1 MKSSIRPLGIII
13 LSLFGFLLIVSF
25 YADKSQFELTAK
37 EMHGKVLH
45 SGYRLDS
52 TGLSQLVDPILIDI
66 RNERSFLVDHL
77 DHSVNVPLSQ
87 LLNDESLE
95 LIGQSRPKVI
105 ISDERIHA
113 NESWMLLTQMGYDSI
128 FVYRL

>member
-1 MKSSIRPLGIII
+1 M
-13 LSLFGFLLIVSF
+13 
-25 YADKSQFELTAK
+25 
-37 EMHGKVLH
+37 
-45 SGYRLDS
+45 
-52 TGLSQLVDPILIDI
+52 DPILIDI
-66 RNERSFLVDHL
+66 RDERSFLVDHL

-105 ISDERIHA
+105 ISDERNHA